1 MISLLLFLKDMD
13 IILRHW
19 KVSRLKDLKVVKL
32 QKLILFILT
41 LIKLLHGALLKIK
54 KLIFLLQKSENKE
67 TNLEV
72 KINKKSSL
80 SESIILILDDSKVE
94 NLKVIDLTNKSSIA
108 DSFIIATCRSTR
120 HANATADDLI
130 RKLKKIG
137 IRCPNP
143 EGKPQCDWVIVDAGQ
158 IIVHLFRKEIR
169 ELYNLEKLWEINFDS
184 SKIKLAWYYEKFKK
198 IYF

>member
-1 MISLLLFLKDMD
+1 
-13 IILRHW
+13 
-19 KVSRLKDLKVVKL
+19 
-32 QKLILFILT
+32 
-41 LIKLLHGALLKIK
+41 LKIK

-184 SKIKLAWYYEKFKK
+184 SKIKLA
-198 IYF
+198 